1 MDGEQSLIDR
11 IRRAIPSRP
20 RRPVLSLSRLRLG
33 MGDDA
38 ALISPARGL
47 DFVVTC
53 DAFLENIHFLPE
65 VHSPDS
71 VGYKSLARATSDIA
85 AMGAV
90 PRYFLLSLAL
100 PARRTGKWLEH
111 FLAGMAR
118 AAREYRLLLAGGDT
132 SRQPTVAISITVIG
146 EISRGAALTRSEARP
161 GDLIYVSGALGAAQ
175 LGLQLIR
182 RGLHRQNHW
191 KPLLRQHCY
200 PVIRL
205 ALGRFLASRQLA
217 SAMIDLSDG
226 LSTDLARLC
235 ASSRVGARLW
245 RDRIP
250 AVTVPPQLR
259 ARGFDPL
266 AFALHGGDDYE
277 LLFTVPR
284 RLAKKIPTQH
294 LGVRLTPI
302 GEIIRQRKVSLVD
315 KAGRAATLDPRGW
328 DHFRT

>member
-11 IRRAIPSRP
+11 IQRAIPSRP
-20 RRPVLSLSRLRLG
+20 RRIALSSSRLRLG
-33 MGDDA
+33 IGDDA
-38 ALISPARGL
+38 ALISPGRGL
-47 DFVVTC
+47 DFVATC
-53 DAFLENIHFLPE
+53 DTFLENIHFLPE

-90 PRYFLLSLAL
+90 PRFFLLSLAL

-146 EISRGAALTRSEARP
+146 EIAHGAALMRSGARP

-182 RGLHRQNHW
+182 RGLHRQKRW
-191 KPLLRQHCY
+191 KPLLRQQSY
-200 PVIRL
+200 PAIRL
-205 ALGRFLASRQLA
+205 ALGNFLVARRLA
-217 SAMIDLSDG
+217 SAMLDLSDG

-245 RDRIP
+245 HDCIP
-250 AVTVPPQLR
+250 AVAVPPQLR
-259 ARGFDPL
+259 ARGFDSL
-266 AFALHGGDDYE
+266 ALALHGGDDYE

-284 RLAKKIPTQH
+284 RLAKKIPARH
-294 LGVRLTPI
+294 RGVRLTPI
-302 GEIIRQRKVSLVD
+302 GEIIQGRKVRLVD
-315 KAGRAATLDPRGW
+315 KDGRAATLDPLGW
-328 DHFRT
+328 DHFRA

>member
-20 RRPVLSLSRLRLG
+20 RRATRSASRLRLG
-33 MGDDA
+33 IGDDA
-38 ALISPARGL
+38 ALLSPARGL
-47 DFVVTC
+47 DSVITC
-53 DAFLENIHFLPE
+53 DAFLEHVHFLPE

-85 AMGAV
+85 AMGAT
-90 PRYFLLSLAL
+90 PRYFLLTLAL
-100 PARRTGKWLEH
+100 PARRTGKWFDN
-111 FLAGMAR
+111 FLSGMSR
-118 AAREYRLLLAGGDT
+118 AAREYGLLLVGGDT
-132 SRQPTVAISITVIG
+132 SRHPTVAVSITVIG
-146 EISRGAALTRSEARP
+146 EIARGAALTRSGARP

-182 RGLHRQNHW
+182 RGLHRQKRW
-191 KPLLRQHCY
+191 KPLLRQHCF
-200 PVIRL
+200 PAIRL

-245 RDRIP
+245 QERLP
-250 AVTVPPQLR
+250 AVAVPPALR

-284 RLAKKIPTQH
+284 RLAKKIPAQH

-302 GEIIRQRKVSLVD
+302 GEIIQGRKVRLVNKD
-315 KAGRAATLDPRGW
+315 GRAAALDPLGW
-328 DHFRT
+328 DHFRA

>member
-20 RRPVLSLSRLRLG
+20 RRTVLASSRLLLG
-33 MGDDA
+33 IGDDA

-47 DFVVTC
+47 DSVVTC
-53 DAFLENIHFLPE
+53 DAFLENIHFLPQ
-65 VHSPDS
+65 VHSADS

-100 PARRTGKWLEH
+100 PARRTGQWLEH
-111 FLAGMAR
+111 FLAGMSR

-132 SRQPTVAISITVIG
+132 SRHPTVAVSITVIG
-146 EISRGAALTRSEARP
+146 EITRGAALTRSGARP
-161 GDLIYVSGALGAAQ
+161 GDLIFVSGALGTAQ

-182 RGLHRQNHW
+182 RGLHRRKRW
-191 KPLLRQHCY
+191 KPLLHRHCY
-200 PVIRL
+200 PAIRI
-205 ALGRFLASRQLA
+205 ALGRFLASRRLA

-245 RDRIP
+245 QDCLP
-250 AVTVPPQLR
+250 AVAVPPPLR

-284 RLAKKIPTQH
+284 RLAKKIPAHH

-302 GEIIRQRKVSLVD
+302 GEIIRERKVSLVD
-315 KAGRAATLDPRGW
+315 KDGRAAALDPLGW
-328 DHFRT
+328 DHFRA